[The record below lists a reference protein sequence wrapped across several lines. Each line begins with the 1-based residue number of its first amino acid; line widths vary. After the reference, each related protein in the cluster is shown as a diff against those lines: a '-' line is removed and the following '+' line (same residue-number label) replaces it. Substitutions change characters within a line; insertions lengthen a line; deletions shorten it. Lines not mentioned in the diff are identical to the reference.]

1 MVDADCVLIVF
12 VVTQTVDAFVFLRIC
27 CAFLKLVTSC
37 AEGAGFLSSAVASS
51 VIEFGAFVAPGSNH
65 IVLYFA
71 YLPSEFYLLVQQQF
85 SSLGTHFHYQIPI
98 VFSCFVNEFG
108 IYVTLFQVDV
118 RILR

>member
-12 VVTQTVDAFVFLRIC
+12 VVTQAVDAFVFLRIC
-27 CAFLKLVTSC
+27 CALLKPVTSC
-37 AEGAGFLSSAVASS
+37 ADFLSSAFASS
-51 VIEFGAFVAPGSNH
+51 VIESGAFVTPGSNH

-71 YLPSEFYLLVQQQF
+71 DLPSEFYLLVQQQI

-98 VFSCFVNEFG
+98 VFSCFVTEFG
-108 IYVTLFQVDV
+108 FYVTLFQVHV